1 MFVGALRV
9 CILCDHYVA
18 AYVVGVGDLS
28 PGSMSQ
34 VTDGCPWLSP
44 QYPHT
49 IGGDTSAG
57 LRRWPDNYFA
67 AGTTIPVQLSKWELG
82 GVCGAGSW

>member
-1 MFVGALRV
+1 MFVGTLRV

-34 VTDGCPWLSP
+34 VTDGCRWLSP
-44 QYPHT
+44 QSPHT
-49 IGGDTSAG
+49 NRGRHVCGSSAMAGD
-57 LRRWPDNYFA
+57 FA
-67 AGTTIPVQLSKWELG
+67 VGTIIPVQLPKRELSG
-82 GVCGAGSW
+82 GCGTDSR